1 MTPPPL
7 EYKAIAEQWLLYKV
21 VAKRSGLSR
30 AKADASARIQEV
42 VG

>member
-7 EYKAIAEQWLLYKV
+7 EYKAIAEQWLLGSV
-21 VAKRSGLSR
+21 ELLDDRLRR
-30 AKADASARIQEV
+30 AKADAFARTQEV